1 MVRGPAL
8 LVCALFT
15 LPRYSGAAQVEAPD
29 KNKEDPINK
38 VIRLLTDMKD
48 QVEKEA
54 SSDMVGYNKY
64 MCWCDTNRKEKTE
77 AVEIATKKIAELTT
91 FLEEG
96 AAKKEKLKTEIEGL
110 TADIAEDTEALA
122 TATALRQ
129 DENSKF
135 KGAEADM
142 KETRQL
148 LTGAVDTLSK
158 VQLLQTDASGAESKK
173 AKVALVQVH
182 NIISRRFPK
191 YESIMQRDFY
201 DFMGSFEEATQSN
214 ELLTGAFMSDA
225 DRARAAS
232 LAQSARQGRLLPWE
246 KTEEQLGQEKKP
258 NELIGAAAGAKSY
271 NSRSGR
277 IVGVLSE
284 MKDEFTRDLA
294 KATYDEFLALVGF
307 QKLKSAKTSEI
318 FIATETKKRKE
329 TTLAELLDAIAK
341 AKADRAAMEDAK
353 AADEAFLVELEK
365 SCKDED
371 AAYHE
376 RLAARTEEIRALSE
390 ALKILTEDDAR
401 ATFGRSF
408 SLLQQRSQRKASAE
422 TEVAQDR
429 RSEKAMQRIAAIAK
443 KHNNWALVSLA
454 VRTRLDSFK
463 EVIAAMDTMSAE
475 LATQQKKEYEKWESC
490 KSEIDKT
497 EDTIKVEERT
507 KKDLGEMHL
516 SLVDKIDTLN
526 TEITELRKEVAD
538 NEVALKD
545 AGEDRKSDNQLY
557 QASVMDQRAT
567 VRILGKALARLQTYY
582 SMLQTQQPVP
592 GATAPPPPARGKAY
606 EKGAGAAGVLQVI
619 QMVIEDATRTEQA
632 LDRDENEAQKNYAAI
647 VNDLTASIEADR
659 VAIEEKEQQVASTE
673 VEKSETEESQLANGE
688 ELKNLADLLH
698 AHHLEC
704 DFLLKYFDIR
714 QKARQEEIDAITDA
728 RAILSGAD
736 FGK

>member
-1 MVRGPAL
+1 
-8 LVCALFT
+8 
-15 LPRYSGAAQVEAPD
+15 
-29 KNKEDPINK
+29 
-38 VIRLLTDMKD
+38 
-48 QVEKEA
+48 
-54 SSDMVGYNKY
+54 
-64 MCWCDTNRKEKTE
+64 
-77 AVEIATKKIAELTT
+77 
-91 FLEEG
+91 
-96 AAKKEKLKTEIEGL
+96 
-110 TADIAEDTEALA
+110 
-122 TATALRQ
+122 
-129 DENSKF
+129 
-135 KGAEADM
+135 
-142 KETRQL
+142 
-148 LTGAVDTLSK
+148 
-158 VQLLQTDASGAESKK
+158 
-173 AKVALVQVH
+173 
-182 NIISRRFPK
+182 
-191 YESIMQRDFY
+191 
-201 DFMGSFEEATQSN
+201 
-214 ELLTGAFMSDA
+214 
-225 DRARAAS
+225 
-232 LAQSARQGRLLPWE
+232 
-246 KTEEQLGQEKKP
+246 
-258 NELIGAAAGAKSY
+258 
-271 NSRSGR
+271 
-277 IVGVLSE
+277 
-284 MKDEFTRDLA
+284 
-294 KATYDEFLALVGF
+294 
-307 QKLKSAKTSEI
+307 
-318 FIATETKKRKE
+318 
-329 TTLAELLDAIAK
+329 
-341 AKADRAAMEDAK
+341 
-353 AADEAFLVELEK
+353 
-365 SCKDED
+365 
-371 AAYHE
+371 
-376 RLAARTEEIRALSE
+376 
-390 ALKILTEDDAR
+390 
-401 ATFGRSF
+401 
-408 SLLQQRSQRKASAE
+408 
-422 TEVAQDR
+422 
-429 RSEKAMQRIAAIAK
+429 
-443 KHNNWALVSLA
+443 VSLA

-688 ELKNLADLLH
+688 ELTNLAALLH